1 MKEALNNEL
10 IRSYA
15 RISKAYY
22 QLLKEDADRMGLT
35 AVQLKALYRVSFQ
48 PNISLGEL
56 ADKLRLTKSTV
67 SGVIDRLVQQDMIER
82 TTQTTDRR
90 AVNLHLTK
98 LGNEKLEALMH
109 SDSVVARKIKEI
121 MQFPDE
127 DIQKLLELNNKIL
140 TILNSKED
148 FQE

>member
-1 MKEALNNEL
+1 
-10 IRSYA
+10 
-15 RISKAYY
+15 
-22 QLLKEDADRMGLT
+22 MGLT

-67 SGVIDRLVQQDMIER
+67 SGVVDRLVQQDMIER
-82 TTQTTDRR
+82 TTQANDRR

-98 LGNEKLEALMH
+98 LGHEKLEALMQT
-109 SDSVVARKIKEI
+109 DSVVARKIKEI
-121 MQFPDE
+121 MQFPEE

-148 FQE
+148 LQE